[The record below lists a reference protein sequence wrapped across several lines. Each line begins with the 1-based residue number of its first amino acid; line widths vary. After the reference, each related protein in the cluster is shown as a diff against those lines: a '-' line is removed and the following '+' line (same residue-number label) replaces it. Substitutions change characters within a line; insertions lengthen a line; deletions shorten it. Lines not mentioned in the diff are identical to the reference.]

1 MFKFKI
7 HILKLLGFDI
17 YIDASWII
25 IFSLILWSL
34 AKGLFVHY
42 YPDLPELI
50 RWGMGF
56 VSAIGLFVSII
67 FHELSHSLVAK
78 KFGLKIESITLFV
91 FGGVAQMKEE
101 PPNAKA
107 EFFIAIAGPI
117 FSLFLSFCFG
127 VLFVLAQNMHL
138 PEPLIGILGYLGA
151 VNLVLALF
159 NLMPAFPTDG
169 GRILRALLWWR
180 YKDIYKA
187 TYIAS
192 RTGMVFAFLFISL
205 GFFSIIGGNTIG
217 GLWWIVIGYF
227 LFNAANLS
235 FQKCY
240 IDQIFKSRKVK
251 EFMNENPITVTSS
264 ITLNE
269 LITNYIYRFHFKM
282 FPVTQNG
289 NLLGTIST
297 NEIKEVPFERRN
309 ETVVAEVMK
318 KITTQTSANPE
329 EKVADVLSKMNA
341 SGISRFPVVKGD
353 KLAGIISLKDLLSF
367 ISLKIELEKK

>member
-7 HILKLLGFDI
+7 RILKLLGFDI
-17 YIDASWII
+17 YIDASWIV
-25 IFSLILWSL
+25 IFSLVLWSL
-34 AKGLFVHY
+34 AKGLFAHF

-67 FHELSHSLVAK
+67 LHELSHSLVAK
-78 KFGLKIESITLFV
+78 KFDLKIESITLFV

-101 PPNAKA
+101 PASAKA

-117 FSLFLSFCFG
+117 FSLLLSFGFG
-127 VLFVLAQNMHL
+127 ALFLLAQNLHL
-138 PEPLIGILGYLGA
+138 PEPLIGTLGYLGA

-192 RTGMVFAFLFISL
+192 RTGKIFAFIFIFL
-205 GFFSIIGGNTIG
+205 GFLSVVGGNIIG
-217 GLWWIVIGYF
+217 GLWWIIIGFF

-240 IDQIFKSRKVK
+240 IDQIFKSKKVK
-251 EFMNENPITVTSS
+251 EFMNKNPITVSPS

-282 FPVTQNG
+282 FPVIQNG
-289 NLLGTIST
+289 NLLGSIST
-297 NEIKEVPFERRN
+297 NEIKEVPFEKRN

-318 KITTQTSANPE
+318 KITTQTSADPE
-329 EKVADVLSKMNA
+329 EKVVDILSKMDA

-353 KLAGIISLKDLLSF
+353 KLVGIISLKDLLSF
-367 ISLKIELEKK
+367 ISLKIELEKR